1 MAVGFLRTI
10 FFFPLHTMT
19 DSLKMFLDRD
29 ICHPSPPF
37 WKDCP
42 SYFDIWGAYPQIDTM
57 LFPVVFLT
65 CTCAK

>member
-1 MAVGFLRTI
+1 
-10 FFFPLHTMT
+10 MT

-29 ICHPSPPF
+29 ISHSSPPF
-37 WKDCP
+37 WRDCP

-65 CTCAK
+65 CTYAK